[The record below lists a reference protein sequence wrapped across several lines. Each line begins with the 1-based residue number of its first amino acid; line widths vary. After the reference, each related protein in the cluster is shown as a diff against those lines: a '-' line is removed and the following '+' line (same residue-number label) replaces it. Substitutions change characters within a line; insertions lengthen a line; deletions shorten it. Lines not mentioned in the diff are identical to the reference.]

1 VTVHVLDRPAPDP
14 DEVLSSGAGPTGV
27 VDVFAPSGAERGV
40 LILLHGGFWRAAYD
54 RVHLRALAAALAA
67 DGWRTALPEYRRIGD
82 FGGGMPGTLDDI
94 DEILRVV
101 PGLLG
106 ATPADAV
113 VAGHSAGGH
122 LAVLAASRAEVP
134 PARVVSLAGVLDIRT
149 AHTARLSR
157 GAVGEL
163 LGTPD
168 PAATDLAAIDP
179 MQQPLPSCA
188 LALVHGTMDA
198 EVPVAYTA
206 RFAARDPRIRLDVV
220 EGADH
225 YDLIDPLSDA
235 YPRVL
240 AAL

>member
-1 VTVHVLDRPAPDP
+1 MHVLDRPAPDP
-14 DEVLSSGAGPTGV
+14 DEVLSSGPGPTGV
-27 VDVFAPSGAERGV
+27 VDVYAPSGAERGV

-54 RVHLRALAAALAA
+54 RVHLRTLAAALAA
-67 DGWRTALPEYRRIGD
+67 DGWRTALPEYRRVGD
-82 FGGGMPGTLDDI
+82 PGGGMPGTLADI
-94 DEILRVV
+94 EEILRVV

-106 ATPADAV
+106 ATPAETV

-134 PARVVSLAGVLDIRT
+134 PARVVSLAGVLDIRA
-149 AHTARLSR
+149 AHDARLSR
-157 GAVGEL
+157 GAVGAL

-168 PAATDLAAIDP
+168 PRGSDIAAIDP
-179 MQQPLPSCA
+179 MQRPLPSCT

-198 EVPVAYTA
+198 EVPLAYA
-206 RFAARDPRIRLDVV
+206 ERFAARDPRIRLDVV

-235 YPRVL
+235 YPRVRD
-240 AAL
+240 AL